1 MLAAFSKPSVLGM
14 SQSTRFKKLPVSLI
28 CPVRNSMSGLPHHAA
43 HLRSLA
49 AVAEELI
56 VVDSQSHDGTIEYLK
71 KALEGCKAR
80 FLDHPPGLYQSW
92 NYAISEACQPYV
104 TVATV
109 GDTLPATSLGR
120 LVETIRRFDA
130 DVVVS
135 PPTVLGDDRQELSK
149 KFAIHDL
156 VDSSGITDAAEVPGP
171 VWLLYFLFYMPS
183 SLLCSSA
190 SNLYRTS
197 LLQAHPFPADFGHAG
212 DSAWSLQMSLNTRW
226 VVDPQVESSFW
237 VHPPSPHKVTLN
249 IAVIEKLRTMA
260 RGMLNEARPNL
271 LEIVDSEKL
280 LEYADESID
289 TLCEA
294 ALLMQQYRQK
304 RISMIPRF
312 FQPKAARLLALK
324 NQANARRKL
333 RLQLL
338 KDETRRMGLLT
349 FTCS

>member
-1 MLAAFSKPSVLGM
+1 M
-14 SQSTRFKKLPVSLI
+14 
-28 CPVRNSMSGLPHHAA
+28 
-43 HLRSLA
+43 
-49 AVAEELI
+49 
-56 VVDSQSHDGTIEYLK
+56 
-71 KALEGCKAR
+71 
-80 FLDHPPGLYQSW
+80 
-92 NYAISEACQPYV
+92 
-104 TVATV
+104 
-109 GDTLPATSLGR
+109 
-120 LVETIRRFDA
+120 RRFDA

-135 PPTVLGDDRQELSK
+135 PPTVLGDDRQELPK

-156 VDSSGITDAAEVPGP
+156 VDSSRIMDATEVPGP

-226 VVDPQVESSFW
+226 VVDPKVESSFW

-249 IAVIEKLRTMA
+249 ITVIEKLRTMA
-260 RGMLNEARPNL
+260 RGMHNEARPKL

-280 LEYADESID
+280 LEYADVSID

-304 RISMIPRF
+304 RISIIPRF
-312 FQPKAARLLALK
+312 FQPKVARLLALK

>member
-1 MLAAFSKPSVLGM
+1 
-14 SQSTRFKKLPVSLI
+14 
-28 CPVRNSMSGLPHHAA
+28 
-43 HLRSLA
+43 
-49 AVAEELI
+49 
-56 VVDSQSHDGTIEYLK
+56 
-71 KALEGCKAR
+71 
-80 FLDHPPGLYQSW
+80 
-92 NYAISEACQPYV
+92 
-104 TVATV
+104 
-109 GDTLPATSLGR
+109 
-120 LVETIRRFDA
+120 
-130 DVVVS
+130 
-135 PPTVLGDDRQELSK
+135 
-149 KFAIHDL
+149 
-156 VDSSGITDAAEVPGP
+156 VPGP

-226 VVDPQVESSFW
+226 VVDPKVESSFW

-249 IAVIEKLRTMA
+249 IAVIEKLRAMA
-260 RGMLNEARPNL
+260 RGMLNEARPKL

-280 LEYADESID
+280 LEYADVSID